1 MQLDS
6 RIFSSPPTDS
16 LRRRLEPYNL
26 PENAVN
32 DAINAYLASASEL
45 RQLVVDAYTEMD
57 TDEEREQL
65 IGHYECHL
73 ETFADKVMEAVQ
85 DWESANPSRST
96 LEPIHTLPRDKRPL
110 LEAYFLL
117 NAHPDPKAKKA
128 LAEYEG
134 ITYRQVHTWFQN
146 RRRRMKGFLPA
157 YDAAVD
163 VDELYERTFG
173 APVLREDE
181 SPSPASCASQQ
192 DGTYQEERPGLARAE
207 PLEKYTCQDWRVAY
221 EQAPTATSHYPE
233 EFMGEASDPL
243 SLQSPVASKAHDD
256 QPRRTTVLR
265 SAADRRRAK
274 RHAPYVKDV
283 TASLGAMNRSHN
295 IRRASRSSSFL
306 RLCKD
311 SIYFQLCRRQRV
323 SAAYTSDWSS
333 QEEIDADEQHIK
345 RVFVRTIAQLEFA
358 RVLFRLLSSLSIL
371 IPSVVAGASRI
382 TALVHFSHAK
392 GYALGPASA
401 LPARDEDRSL
411 LHRDDDPGAFAD
423 FASSMTSPATMPAGL
438 QGPDEGQRHPST
450 ITLPGGH
457 PDYALFSIDTKF
469 DLPCPAS
476 SDVLQTASDDTAA
489 LTDLFGPYTT
499 AKQEHGLIIFP
510 NLDETTIP
518 DLNVDSHTLNGP
530 LDIRV
535 ATWDAS
541 ADLPPFASD
550 RSISDPLNSADTSSS
565 IPSATIPTATSQCV
579 SSQQSPYDATVDSFF
594 TVGGQNGAFPS
605 DFGYHYDA
613 SLYHTAFGAPLESP
627 FSFGAG
633 GQVSFSFG
641 PSLIAA

>member
-16 LRRRLEPYNL
+16 LRRRLEPNNL

-173 APVLREDE
+173 APVLRENE

-192 DGTYQEERPGLARAE
+192 Q
-207 PLEKYTCQDWRVAY
+207 
-221 EQAPTATSHYPE
+221 
-233 EFMGEASDPL
+233 
-243 SLQSPVASKAHDD
+243 PVI
-256 QPRRTTVLR
+256 TLR
-265 SAADRRRAK
+265 SSWAK
-274 RHAPYVKDV
+274 PQ
-283 TASLGAMNRSHN
+283 SRSHFN
-295 IRRASRSSSFL
+295 RLWQAMHTTTNPVGQRFFALPPIAGARRDTRQLPASSISAMQ
-306 RLCKD
+306 KD
-311 SIYFQLCRRQRV
+311 MPCV
-323 SAAYTSDWSS
+323 SA
-333 QEEIDADEQHIK
+333 IDVDAHNS
-345 RVFVRTIAQLEFA
+345 RAQSGM
-358 RVLFRLLSSLSIL
+358 V
-371 IPSVVAGASRI
+371 G
-382 TALVHFSHAK
+382 
-392 GYALGPASA
+392 GPESA

-489 LTDLFGPYTT
+489 LTDLFGPNTT

-530 LDIRV
+530 LDISV

-541 ADLPPFASD
+541 EDLPPFASD
-550 RSISDPLNSADTSSS
+550 RFIIAS
-565 IPSATIPTATSQCV
+565 SQCV
-579 SSQQSPYDATVDSFF
+579 SSPQSPYDATVGSFF

-613 SLYHTAFGAPLESP
+613 SLYRTAFGAPLESP

-633 GQVSFSFG
+633 GQVPFSFG